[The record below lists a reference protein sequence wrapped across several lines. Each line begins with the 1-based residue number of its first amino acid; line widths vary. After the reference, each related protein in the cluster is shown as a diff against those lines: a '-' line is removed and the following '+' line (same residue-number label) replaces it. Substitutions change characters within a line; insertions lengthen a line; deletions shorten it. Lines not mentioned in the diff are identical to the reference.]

1 MFLGK
6 NKHFSRTPAAG
17 MLESVNGVEQL
28 CQKCGL
34 CCDSTLFADVELRA
48 GDNAAQLCKHGLKLE
63 KKGLRKIAFAQPCA
77 CFDGVNCR
85 IYDDRPR
92 RCRTFECGLLKK
104 VDAGEMTAATALKKI
119 ASAKAKAER
128 VRELLR
134 LNGRRDE
141 TVALTHRY
149 QAAMNAPV
157 DFAEE
162 SSSENR
168 GELMM
173 AVNDLM
179 QVLQRD
185 FLKV

>member
-1 MFLGK
+1 
-6 NKHFSRTPAAG
+6 
-17 MLESVNGVEQL
+17 MLEPVNGVEQL

-48 GDNAAQLCKHGLKLE
+48 GDDSAQLRKHGLKLE
-63 KKGLRKIAFAQPCA
+63 KKGLRKMAFAQPCA

-85 IYDDRPR
+85 IYHDRPK

-104 VDAGEMTAATALKKI
+104 VNDGEMTAATALKKI
-119 ASAKAKAER
+119 ASAKAKAEH
-128 VRELLR
+128 VRELLL
-134 LNGRRDE
+134 LNGQRDE
-141 TVALTHRY
+141 TLALTHRY
-149 QAAMNAPV
+149 QAAMNTPV

-185 FLKV
+185 FLKE